1 MKTFCDLSSNNGRVQ
16 RQKAIAETDG
26 VIIKATEG
34 SSYVNP
40 YMTECYEL
48 ANSNHKMIGF
58 YHYARPEKNSQPIV
72 EVLHFIRTVYPYI
85 GKYPMFLDWEGAAVL
100 SSQQWARDFLD
111 VFYRITGV
119 RMCIYCSESVC
130 RVVGPYVADGNYGL
144 WVAKY
149 SSKKPNISP
158 WRVKLLWQ
166 FTSRPYDKSVM
177 YGDESTWEAYAKRV
191 GG

>member
-40 YMTECYEL
+40 YMTECYGL
-48 ANSNHKMIGF
+48 AMANHKMIGF
-58 YHYARPEKNSQPIV
+58 YHYARPEKNSQPMV

-111 VFYRITGV
+111 IFYRITGV

-130 RVVGPYVADGNYGL
+130 HVVGPYVADGNYGL

-149 SSKKPNISP
+149 SNKKPNIAP
-158 WRVKLLWQ
+158 WKVKLLWQ
-166 FTSRPYDKSVM
+166 FTSRPYDKSIM
-177 YGDESTWEAYAKRV
+177 YGDEATWEAYAKRV
-191 GG
+191 